1 MSDFKDIAKE
11 LTLKALEKDFVSF
24 GPPED
29 NTAESLNEEYAKEI
43 GLLYNSIYRTIT
55 QMSSNAIKPYKL

>member
-11 LTLKALEKDFVSF
+11 LTLKALDKDFISF
-24 GPPED
+24 GPPDE

-43 GLLYNSIYRTIT
+43 GLLYNSIYRNIT
-55 QMSSNAIKPYKL
+55 QLR